1 MVEMG
6 GFDETFAFGWPY
18 EDVEFFTRLAK
29 AGRRTYFI
37 PDARIIMQPFPGSN
51 PDILSDEDMLGLRC
65 RQSRSMAAIFA
76 RHEAW
81 ALLVMMISHLLA
93 AVVDVF
99 ASRLPRN
106 APFQIAGELIA
117 GVRAGVRPAAR
128 RFGEIR

>member
-1 MVEMG
+1 
-6 GFDETFAFGWPY
+6 
-18 EDVEFFTRLAK
+18 
-29 AGRRTYFI
+29 
-37 PDARIIMQPFPGSN
+37 
-51 PDILSDEDMLGLRC
+51 MLGLRC

-128 RFGEIR
+128 QFGEIR